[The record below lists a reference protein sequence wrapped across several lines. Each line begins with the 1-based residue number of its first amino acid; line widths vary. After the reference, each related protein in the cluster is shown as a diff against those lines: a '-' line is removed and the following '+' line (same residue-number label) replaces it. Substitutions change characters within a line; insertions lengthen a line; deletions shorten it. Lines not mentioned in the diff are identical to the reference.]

1 MIHMKKLLISILL
14 PAMLLAYQP
23 ADPPHVPTVTLAS
36 LQPQPVF
43 WPAVIIGAAAAGG
56 AGWVGIKIINKILQ
70 IHEHRITNGVPEE
83 VVFTFAED
91 EYPE

>member
-1 MIHMKKLLISILL
+1 MKKLTLTLLL

-23 ADPPHVPTVTLAS
+23 ADPPPVALAT

-43 WPAVIIGAAAAGG
+43 WPVIIGGVVVVGG
-56 AGWVGIKIINKILQ
+56 AGFLGIKLINKILQ
-70 IHEHRITNGVPEE
+70 IHEHRITNGAPDE
-83 VVFTFAED
+83 VRFTWAED